1 MVNHILYPCVYG
13 VMAVTKN
20 KNISAVVNY
29 NGKISLKTDVN
40 NKKIRFR
47 DRFLVRGFLFLILG
61 IYYTLY
67 GIYNFSKE
75 DFSDIKGVNKA
86 SDSLNVSKDS
96 IVVFIMFLLTTFIS
110 FFLLGFLPLKLSYY
124 LAPKNYNIF
133 LKRLIIAVVKMVVI
147 YVMFLLLKSI
157 TSFKAYF
164 MFNDACN
171 KRQKQVGQ
179 VNFLNYFIC
188 SVFLNVFVLSLFG
201 MVANKWYFGLVNL
214 IVSLLIFT
222 INYEFYLQ
230 IQNSKYLSLI
240 ISPFT
245 WLFCQKS
252 SHLEQKCVNIVL
264 QELEFTNDKR
274 DKMQDNNINSVPFSE
289 AYVQMKELLT
299 NAGKYEQSDLDYIF
313 CEVLKKSRAE
323 LRLVKSID
331 KDDLKKITK
340 VVKERASG
348 RPITKIFGYAN
359 FYGLNFIV
367 TNDVLSPRMD
377 TERLVETVLKDIKP
391 KQSVLDIGTGSGA
404 IAITIAKNSSAKVT
418 AVDISNEALKV
429 AKENAKIND
438 AKVNFVK
445 SDLFESLGRFVK
457 YDIIVSNPPYIPTKD
472 IDSLDEEVKKYDP
485 LLALDGGVSGLGFYE
500 KIIAEAPKKL
510 TKNGKIY
517 FEVGI
522 GQASNVK
529 KLLQKNFKD
538 IRIVKDYNK
547 IDRVVCATLI

>member
-1 MVNHILYPCVYG
+1 M
-13 VMAVTKN
+13 K
-20 KNISAVVNY
+20 
-29 NGKISLKTDVN
+29 
-40 NKKIRFR
+40 
-47 DRFLVRGFLFLILG
+47 
-61 IYYTLY
+61 
-67 GIYNFSKE
+67 
-75 DFSDIKGVNKA
+75 
-86 SDSLNVSKDS
+86 
-96 IVVFIMFLLTTFIS
+96 
-110 FFLLGFLPLKLSYY
+110 
-124 LAPKNYNIF
+124 
-133 LKRLIIAVVKMVVI
+133 
-147 YVMFLLLKSI
+147 
-157 TSFKAYF
+157 
-164 MFNDACN
+164 
-171 KRQKQVGQ
+171 
-179 VNFLNYFIC
+179 
-188 SVFLNVFVLSLFG
+188 
-201 MVANKWYFGLVNL
+201 
-214 IVSLLIFT
+214 
-222 INYEFYLQ
+222 
-230 IQNSKYLSLI
+230 
-240 ISPFT
+240 
-245 WLFCQKS
+245 
-252 SHLEQKCVNIVL
+252 
-264 QELEFTNDKR
+264 
-274 DKMQDNNINSVPFSE
+274 DNNINSVPFSE

-323 LRLVKSID
+323 LKLVKSID

-377 TERLVETVLKDIKP
+377 TERLVETVLKDIKT

-418 AVDISNEALKV
+418 AVDISDEALKV

-445 SDLFESLGRFVK
+445 SDLFESLGRFAK

-529 KLLQKNFKD
+529 KLLQKYIKHG
-538 IRIVKDYNK
+538 IILLVS
-547 IDRVVCATLI
+547 LI